1 MKNNEPALSL
11 KKPAIN
17 RTRLADMGLLFVA
30 FMWGCTFLIVQHA
43 VQVLPP
49 LAFNAIRFIGAALL
63 LALIIAVFY
72 RQEWK
77 HLSWSMAGHAA
88 LLGLFLFLGYSFQT
102 VGLLYTSTSNAGF
115 ITGLSVVIVPFL
127 SFWLLKHRISRF
139 TWISALLAAA
149 GLYLLAFAGTQG
161 LALNRGDALVF
172 LCAIAFGLHVA
183 YTGVFAPRYPALP
196 LASLQLLV
204 VGVLSAAGSLL
215 FERSASWTET
225 AGQLMQPEVWL
236 ALLVSIGPT
245 SAFAFWIQ
253 TVAQK
258 FTSPSRV
265 AVIFAMEP
273 VFAAAT
279 GVLFG
284 GERLG
289 LAAGIGCM
297 CILGG
302 MLLAELKSA
311 G

>member
-1 MKNNEPALSL
+1 MKSNEPAVSL
-11 KKPAIN
+11 KNPAMN
-17 RTRLADMGLLFVA
+17 RTRLADLGLLFVA

-43 VQVLPP
+43 VRVLPP
-49 LAFNAIRFIGAALL
+49 LAFNGIRFIGAALL
-63 LALIIAVFY
+63 LALIIAAFY
-72 RQEWK
+72 RHEWK
-77 HLSWSMAGHAA
+77 QLSWSMAGHAA

-139 TWISALLAAA
+139 TWISAFLAAV
-149 GLYLLAFAGTQG
+149 GLYLLAFAGTRG

-196 LASLQLLV
+196 LASLQMLV
-204 VGVLSAAGSLL
+204 VGVLSATGSLL
-215 FERSASWTET
+215 FERSASWSET
-225 AGQLMQPEVWL
+225 ASQLMQPEVWL

-253 TVAQK
+253 TVSQK
-258 FTSPSRV
+258 FTSPPRV

-289 LAAGIGCM
+289 LAAGLGCM

>member
-1 MKNNEPALSL
+1 M
-11 KKPAIN
+11 N

-149 GLYLLAFAGTQG
+149 GLYLLAFADTQG